1 MKGSEARAGL
11 SREYTHPQN
20 APHYCT
26 QMADPEATLAG
37 FGLALSLGCE
47 QSDLASVRHY
57 MEQLER
63 DQQAGVEGA
72 LLCAGVEALP
82 LRRTKQE
89 LEATF
94 AVNVLSHFIIA
105 VELAA
110 RAVQSRRAL
119 RLVSDVKRSIRQ

>member
-1 MKGSEARAGL
+1 
-11 SREYTHPQN
+11 
-20 APHYCT
+20 
-26 QMADPEATLAG
+26 
-37 FGLALSLGCE
+37 
-47 QSDLASVRHY
+47 